1 MDLMPVIQSKV
12 NQKEKN
18 KYIILKY
25 STYFNIYGIQK
36 MVLMNLF
43 AGKEWRHRY
52 REKTYGHS
60 EERKEWDEQ
69 RKQQWTDIQY
79 HV

>member
-1 MDLMPVIQSKV
+1 
-12 NQKEKN
+12 
-18 KYIILKY
+18 
-25 STYFNIYGIQK
+25 

-69 RKQQWTDIQY
+69 RK
-79 HV
+79 

>member
-1 MDLMPVIQSKV
+1 
-12 NQKEKN
+12 
-18 KYIILKY
+18 
-25 STYFNIYGIQK
+25 

-52 REKTYGHS
+52 RERTYRHS

-69 RKQQWTDIQY
+69 RK
-79 HV
+79 